1 MTRQAGDRPA
11 VESAWERAVQTQP
24 TAGRTRVHLVANE
37 PAGVTVRAVRR
48 RTDGVASRG
57 LASVALMAALV
68 IGWSVSGRWL
78 AAWSVAITWA
88 WPWLVAAIGG
98 VWVMLLRPALPGWAL
113 LAAGLIAAVA
123 RFYRREPR

>member
-1 MTRQAGDRPA
+1 
-11 VESAWERAVQTQP
+11 
-24 TAGRTRVHLVANE
+24 
-37 PAGVTVRAVRR
+37 
-48 RTDGVASRG
+48 
-57 LASVALMAALV
+57 LV

-113 LAAGLIAAVA
+113 LAAGLIAALA
-123 RFYRREPR
+123 RFCRREPR